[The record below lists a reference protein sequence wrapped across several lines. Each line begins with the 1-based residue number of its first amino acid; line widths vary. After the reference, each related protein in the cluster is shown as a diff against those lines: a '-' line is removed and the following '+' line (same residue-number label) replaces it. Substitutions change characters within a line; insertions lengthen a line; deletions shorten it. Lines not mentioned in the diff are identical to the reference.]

1 MRMALNFTSQT
12 LLGLAFNFVIKNK
25 ELRVLLRAVSK
36 LVIFVLVEH

>member
-1 MRMALNFTSQT
+1 MRTELNFTSQT

-36 LVIFVLVEH
+36 LAIFVLVEH

>member
-1 MRMALNFTSQT
+1 MRMELNFTSQT
-12 LLGLAFNFVIKNK
+12 LLGLVFNFVTKNK